1 VRDITAD
8 YLFSIS
14 KRSIPRGLRSGILAA
29 PIAPRHELCV
39 RSSALDWR
47 RWMNVVRTGYAM
59 LSDTRAFAAR
69 MIATRV
75 SSTQIK
81 SSADI
86 RVSALARR
94 CAIAAAGFVGLAWMA
109 MAPALAEDS
118 EITTR
123 RSAERIGFSNEEIAD
138 GFFKVAFGAE
148 FQVAGG
154 NDHIRRF
161 EAPVRIFVDNR
172 VKADRT
178 AMIAKVVADIAEHV
192 GALDIAVTQD
202 RRAANMVVTL
212 VRHRDLKQT
221 IRAFYGPE
229 RAKQIEQRLNPEC
242 LSGFAEDRQHR
253 ILRAEVILA
262 ADGSDFRFF
271 DCAYEEL
278 LQSLGPINDDRSVP
292 WTMFNDDVQ
301 MGFFDLYDQYLL
313 NILYDA
319 RVRPGMTRDEVK
331 AVLPDVLLQVRD
343 HVAQTNPRARAALEA
358 ATGVR

>member
-1 VRDITAD
+1 MDVVQTA
-8 YLFSIS
+8 YARLAGTRASSVHAFALWS
-14 KRSIPRGLRSGILAA
+14 RCAVLAA
-29 PIAPRHELCV
+29 V
-39 RSSALDWR
+39 
-47 RWMNVVRTGYAM
+47 
-59 LSDTRAFAAR
+59 FA
-69 MIATRV
+69 
-75 SSTQIK
+75 
-81 SSADI
+81 
-86 RVSALARR
+86 
-94 CAIAAAGFVGLAWMA
+94 GLASIA

-148 FQVAGG
+148 LRVAGG
-154 NDHIRRF
+154 NDRIRKF
-161 EAPVRIFVDNR
+161 EGPVRVFVDNR
-172 VKADRT
+172 VQADRGS
-178 AMIAKVVADIAEHV
+178 MIAKVVADIAEHV
-192 GALDIAVTQD
+192 DQLDIAVTQD

-221 IRAFYGPE
+221 IRTFYGPD
-229 RAKQIEQRLNPEC
+229 RARQIEQQLNPEC

-253 ILRAEVILA
+253 IQRAEVILA
-262 ADGSDFRFF
+262 ADGSDFRFY

-319 RVRPGMTRDEVK
+319 RIRPGMTRDEV
-331 AVLPDVLLQVRD
+331 
-343 HVAQTNPRARAALEA
+343 RAALPELMPR
-358 ATGVR
+358 VRERVARTNPHARAELQETNSVR

>member
-1 VRDITAD
+1 
-8 YLFSIS
+8 
-14 KRSIPRGLRSGILAA
+14 
-29 PIAPRHELCV
+29 
-39 RSSALDWR
+39 
-47 RWMNVVRTGYAM
+47 MNVVQIGCARLRDM
-59 LSDTRAFAAR
+59 RAFAAR
-69 MIATRV
+69 MFAMSAHV
-75 SSTQIK
+75 SAAHVSAAHVK

-86 RVSALARR
+86 RASALARR
-94 CAIAAAGFVGLAWMA
+94 CAIAAAGFVGLTWMA

-118 EITTR
+118 EITAR
-123 RSAERIGFSNEEIAD
+123 RSSERIGFSNEEIAD

-148 FQVAGG
+148 LQVAGG
-154 NDHIRRF
+154 NDHIRKF
-161 EAPVRIFVDNR
+161 EAPVRVFVDNR
-172 VKADRT
+172 VQADRS

-229 RAKQIEQRLNPEC
+229 RARQIEQQLNPEC

-253 ILRAEVILA
+253 IQRAEVILA

-313 NILYDA
+313 NILYDT

-331 AVLPDVLLQVRD
+331 AVLPEVLPQVRD
-343 HVAQTNPRARAALEA
+343 HVARTNPRARAALQD
-358 ATGVR
+358 ATGMR

>member
-1 VRDITAD
+1 V
-8 YLFSIS
+8 
-14 KRSIPRGLRSGILAA
+14 
-29 PIAPRHELCV
+29 
-39 RSSALDWR
+39 SSAHV
-47 RWMNVVRTGYAM
+47 N
-59 LSDTRAFAAR
+59 SF
-69 MIATRV
+69 
-75 SSTQIK
+75 
-81 SSADI
+81 ADI
-86 RVSALARR
+86 RASALARR
-94 CAIAAAGFVGLAWMA
+94 CAIAVAGFVGFTWMA
-109 MAPALAEDS
+109 MAPALAEDT
-118 EITTR
+118 EITAR
-123 RSAERIGFSNEEIAD
+123 RTSERIGFSNEEIAD

-148 FQVAGG
+148 LQVAGG
-154 NDHIRRF
+154 NDHIRKF
-161 EAPVRIFVDNR
+161 EAPVRVFVDNR
-172 VKADRT
+172 VQADRS

-212 VRHRDLKQT
+212 VRHRDLKRT

-229 RAKQIEQRLNPEC
+229 RAKQIEQQLNPEC

-253 ILRAEVILA
+253 IQRAEVILA

-331 AVLPDVLLQVRD
+331 AVLPDVLPQVRD
-343 HVAQTNPRARAALEA
+343 HVAQTNPRARAALQD
-358 ATGVR
+358 ATGIR